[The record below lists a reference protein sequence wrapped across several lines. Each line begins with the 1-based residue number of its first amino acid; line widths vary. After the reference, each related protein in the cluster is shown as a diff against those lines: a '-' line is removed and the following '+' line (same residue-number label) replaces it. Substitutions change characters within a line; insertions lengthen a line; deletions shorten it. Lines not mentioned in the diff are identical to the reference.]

1 MTYSAV
7 LMTYLDVLMKFRVRL
22 IGRHTGRAESFD
34 TVSKS
39 ILRLF
44 QIKLQLFSLT
54 SVLRAGVEFIY
65 IYCAQRGVPPLAA
78 RPSLEKF
85 FIDGHNVPVRNIAY
99 LRTMVFMYI

>member
-1 MTYSAV
+1 MSLIASASPVFLDPYS
-7 LMTYLDVLMKFRVRL
+7 LCLT
-22 IGRHTGRAESFD
+22 D

-99 LRTMVFMYI
+99 LRTMVFYVYMIDYQPGLIPR

>member
-1 MTYSAV
+1 M
-7 LMTYLDVLMKFRVRL
+7 MKKIAIPTRDGMVDD
-22 IGRHTGRAESFD
+22 D

-99 LRTMVFMYI
+99 LRTMVFMHI